1 LFFEP
6 LDSMHKR
13 FDLKFKRLDSQGY
26 RFVANPERERLM
38 AKNAGLML
46 LAQIQ
51 KNISERELR
60 GIDQSEVKVLLK
72 SLISKDNE
80 FTQNNI
86 TKLKAQKLYK

>member
-1 LFFEP
+1 
-6 LDSMHKR
+6 
-13 FDLKFKRLDSQGY
+13 
-26 RFVANPERERLM
+26 M

>member
-1 LFFEP
+1 
-6 LDSMHKR
+6 
-13 FDLKFKRLDSQGY
+13 
-26 RFVANPERERLM
+26 
-38 AKNAGLML
+38 ML

-60 GIDQSEVKVLLK
+60 GVDQSEVKVLLK

-86 TKLKAQKLYK
+86 TKLQAQKLYK